1 MSSLLTVSA
10 RVRTGIPIRFS
21 DLGEHF
27 TYFRFSQEYQFR
39 FVLSICTFEI
49 ALLNVDFFCSNWFF
63 HLIDKVLGVF
73 LTIFSL
79 KELNKSLKMM
89 L

>member
-1 MSSLLTVSA
+1 MSSYLTVSS
-10 RVRTGIPIRFS
+10 RVRTGVPICFS

-49 ALLNVDFFCSNWFF
+49 VLLNVDFFCSKVFF
-63 HLIDKVLGVF
+63 TVSGKSFGGFSYDF
-73 LTIFSL
+73 LL
-79 KELNKSLKMM
+79 KELKKSLKMM

>member
-10 RVRTGIPIRFS
+10 RVRTGIPICFS

-27 TYFRFSQEYQFR
+27 TLLS
-39 FVLSICTFEI
+39 FVLARSTNFDLICTFE
-49 ALLNVDFFCSNWFF
+49 NVLSNFDFFCSNLFF
-63 HLIDKVLGVF
+63 HLIDKVLGFF

-79 KELNKSLKMM
+79 KELKKSLKMM